1 LFCTLI
7 PAMSKLAAKDR
18 ERLMQSARDILRRA
32 YAPYSGFK
40 VGAAVMTGEGK
51 IFTGCNVENASYGLT
66 ICAERS
72 AIFSAV
78 ANSAGGKL
86 SLRAVAVVNEKE
98 VPCPPCGA
106 CRQVI
111 SEFGAETV
119 VVFKSERGYEELT
132 IADLLP
138 SSFKLARS

>member
-1 LFCTLI
+1 M
-7 PAMSKLAAKDR
+7 PKLATKER
-18 ERLMQSARDILRRA
+18 EMLLQSARDAVRHA

-40 VGAAVMTGEGK
+40 VGAAILTQDGK

-86 SLRAVAVVNEKE
+86 DLRAVVVVNEKE

-111 SEFGAETV
+111 AEFGADTIV
-119 VVFKSERGYEELT
+119 LFKSEQGYQELA

-138 SSFKLARS
+138 SSFRLNQS

>member
-1 LFCTLI
+1 
-7 PAMSKLAAKDR
+7 MSRLQVEDR
-18 ERLMQSARDILRRA
+18 ERLLASARHALEHA

-40 VGAAVMTGEGK
+40 VGAAVLTHEGK

-78 ANSAGGKL
+78 ASSAGSKPVL
-86 SLRAVAVVNEKE
+86 QAVAVVNEKE
-98 VPCPPCGA
+98 VPCSPCGA

-111 SEFGAETV
+111 SEFGLETV
-119 VVFKSERGYEELT
+119 VIFKTEWGYEEMA
-132 IADLLP
+132 ISELLP
-138 SSFKLARS
+138 SSFRLEI

>member
-1 LFCTLI
+1 
-7 PAMSKLAAKDR
+7 MSKLATKDYD
-18 ERLMQSARDILRRA
+18 LLLQSARDILRRA

-40 VGAAVMTGEGK
+40 VGAAILTHEGK

-72 AIFSAV
+72 AIFTAV
-78 ANSAGGKL
+78 ANSEGGKL
-86 SLRAVAVVNEKE
+86 ALRAVAVVNEKE

-111 SEFGAETV
+111 SEFGMDTIV
-119 VVFKSERGYEELT
+119 LFKSEAGYQEMT
-132 IADLLP
+132 ISDLLP
-138 SSFKLARS
+138 SSFQFTKS

>member
-1 LFCTLI
+1 
-7 PAMSKLAAKDR
+7 MSRLSTQDR
-18 ERLMQSARDILRRA
+18 ERLLASARDILRRA

-40 VGAAVMTGEGK
+40 VGAAILTDEGK

-78 ANSAGGKL
+78 INSAIKPT
-86 SLRAVAVVNEKE
+86 LRAVAVVNEQE
-98 VPCPPCGA
+98 VPCSPCGA

-111 SEFGAETV
+111 SEFGLETV
-119 VVFKSERGYEELT
+119 VIFKSERGYEELT
-132 IADLLP
+132 ISELLP
-138 SSFKLARS
+138 SSFRLET

>member
-1 LFCTLI
+1 
-7 PAMSKLAAKDR
+7 MSRLAAQDR
-18 ERLMQSARDILRRA
+18 ERLLASAREILRRA

-40 VGAAVMTGEGK
+40 VGAAVLTQEGK

-78 ANSAGGKL
+78 ANSAGKPN
-86 SLRAVAVVNEKE
+86 LRAVAVVNEKE
-98 VPCPPCGA
+98 VPCSPCGA

-111 SEFGAETV
+111 SEFGLETV
-119 VVFKSERGYEELT
+119 VLFKSEQGYEELT
-132 IADLLP
+132 ISELLP
-138 SSFKLARS
+138 SGFRLQT

>member
-1 LFCTLI
+1 
-7 PAMSKLAAKDR
+7 MSRLRVHDR
-18 ERLMQSARDILRRA
+18 ERLLASAREILRRA

-40 VGAAVMTGEGK
+40 VGAAVLTREGT

-78 ANSAGGKL
+78 AGSNGKP
-86 SLRAVAVVNEKE
+86 SLQAVAVVNEKE
-98 VPCPPCGA
+98 VPCSPCGA

-111 SEFGAETV
+111 SEFGLETV
-119 VVFKSERGYEELT
+119 VLFKSERGYEELT
-132 IADLLP
+132 ISDLLP
-138 SSFKLARS
+138 SSFRLET

>member
-1 LFCTLI
+1 M
-7 PAMSKLAAKDR
+7 PKLATQDR
-18 ERLMQSARDILRRA
+18 EMLLQSAHDALRHA

-40 VGAAVMTGEGK
+40 VGAAILTQDNK

-78 ANSAGGKL
+78 ASSPGGKL
-86 SLRAVAVVNEKE
+86 GLRAVVVVNEKQ

-111 SEFGAETV
+111 AEFGAETIV
-119 VVFKSERGYEELT
+119 LFQSEQGYQELT

-138 SSFKLARS
+138 SSFRLNQS

>member
-1 LFCTLI
+1 M
-7 PAMSKLAAKDR
+7 PKLTAKER
-18 ERLMQSARDILRRA
+18 EMLLQSARDAVSHA

-40 VGAAVMTGEGK
+40 VGAAILTQDGK
-51 IFTGCNVENASYGLT
+51 VFTGCNVENASYGLT

-78 ANSAGGKL
+78 ASSPGGKL
-86 SLRAVAVVNEKE
+86 ALRAVVVVNEKQ

-111 SEFGAETV
+111 AEFGAETIV
-119 VVFKSERGYEELT
+119 LFKAEHDYQELA

-138 SSFKLARS
+138 SSFRLKQG

>member
-1 LFCTLI
+1 
-7 PAMSKLAAKDR
+7 MSKLATKDYD
-18 ERLMQSARDILRRA
+18 LLLQSARDILRRA

-40 VGAAVMTGEGK
+40 VGAAILTHEGK

-72 AIFSAV
+72 AIFTAV
-78 ANSAGGKL
+78 ANSQGGKL
-86 SLRAVAVVNEKE
+86 ALRAVAVVNEKE

-111 SEFGAETV
+111 SEFGMDTIV
-119 VVFKSERGYEELT
+119 LFKSEAGYQEMT
-132 IADLLP
+132 ISDLLP
-138 SSFKLARS
+138 SSFQFTKS

>member
-1 LFCTLI
+1 MLL
-7 PAMSKLAAKDR
+7 
-18 ERLMQSARDILRRA
+18 QSARNALRHA

-40 VGAAVMTGEGK
+40 VGAAILTQKGK

-78 ANSAGGKL
+78 ADSDGEKL
-86 SLRAVAVVNEKE
+86 VLRAVAVVNEKE

-111 SEFGAETV
+111 SEFGGETIV
-119 VVFKSERGYEELT
+119 LFKSEQGYQELA
-132 IADLLP
+132 ISELLP
-138 SSFKLARS
+138 SSFRFTQG

>member
-1 LFCTLI
+1 
-7 PAMSKLAAKDR
+7 MSKLATKDYD
-18 ERLMQSARDILRRA
+18 LLLQSARDILRRA

-40 VGAAVMTGEGK
+40 VGAAILTHEGK

-72 AIFSAV
+72 AIFTAV
-78 ANSAGGKL
+78 ANSEGGKL
-86 SLRAVAVVNEKE
+86 ALRAVAVVNEKE

-111 SEFGAETV
+111 SEFGMDTIV
-119 VVFKSERGYEELT
+119 LFKSEAGYQELT
-132 IADLLP
+132 ISNLLP
-138 SSFKLARS
+138 SSFQFTKS

>member
-1 LFCTLI
+1 
-7 PAMSKLAAKDR
+7 MSKLATKDYD
-18 ERLMQSARDILRRA
+18 LLLQSARDILRRA

-40 VGAAVMTGEGK
+40 VGAAILTHEGK

-72 AIFSAV
+72 AIFTAV
-78 ANSAGGKL
+78 ANSEGGKL
-86 SLRAVAVVNEKE
+86 ALRAVAVVNEKE

-111 SEFGAETV
+111 SEFGMDTIV
-119 VVFKSERGYEELT
+119 LFKSEAGYQELT
-132 IADLLP
+132 ISDLLP
-138 SSFKLARS
+138 SSFQFTRVETGH

>member
-1 LFCTLI
+1 M
-7 PAMSKLAAKDR
+7 PKLATKDR
-18 ERLMQSARDILRRA
+18 EMLLQSARDAFTHA

-40 VGAAVMTGEGK
+40 VGAAILTQDGK

-78 ANSAGGKL
+78 ASSAAGKL
-86 SLRAVAVVNEKE
+86 ELRAVVVVNEKE
-98 VPCPPCGA
+98 VPCSPCGA

-111 SEFGAETV
+111 AEFGTETIV
-119 VVFKSERGYEELT
+119 LFKSEQDYQELT

-138 SSFKLARS
+138 SSFRLKQS

>member
-1 LFCTLI
+1 M
-7 PAMSKLAAKDR
+7 PKLAIQDR
-18 ERLMQSARDILRRA
+18 EMLLQSAHDALRHA

-40 VGAAVMTGEGK
+40 VGAAILTQDNK

-78 ANSAGGKL
+78 ASSPGGKL
-86 SLRAVAVVNEKE
+86 GLRAVVVVNEKQ

-111 SEFGAETV
+111 AEFGAETIV
-119 VVFKSERGYEELT
+119 LFQSEQGYQELT

-138 SSFKLARS
+138 SSFRLNQS